1 MPFIFLILKRIIK
14 LNATLLSPYYYM
26 KNTLLLVLRTLHNLS
41 YHTTGLPESMD
52 LGWSL
57 EPDFFF
63 GHYGAMQTGKTLTL
77 KR

>member
-1 MPFIFLILKRIIK
+1 
-14 LNATLLSPYYYM
+14 M
-26 KNTLLLVLRTLHNLS
+26 KNTLLLVLSTLHNLS

-63 GHYGAMQTGKTLTL
+63 GHANWQNSYPKTLNHTGL
-77 KR
+77 AQALATAFFFYYFF